1 MVQRAK
7 QRAGMKTHK
16 KQKVAKVS
24 PKQRKTIKTR
34 AGKLYDFLGT
44 EKWNLV
50 MDDETYVKADF
61 GMLSGAQYFTKT
73 DEETL
78 PESETTIGMEK
89 FGKKYLIWQAIAQDG
104 SRSQTIVTTETIN
117 KDIYMKECIKKRL
130 LPFLG
135 KLNPPTLFWP
145 DLATSHYANDTI
157 NLLNEKNVCF
167 VSKHMNPPNFPQCR
181 LIER

>member
-34 AGKLYDFLGT
+34 ARKLYEFLGT

-61 GMLSGAQYFTKT
+61 AMFPGTQYFAKT
-73 DEETL
+73 DEESL
-78 PESETTIGMEK
+78 LESETTIGMEK
-89 FGKKYLIWQAIAQDG
+89 FGKKISLLAVIA
-104 SRSQTIVTTETIN
+104 
-117 KDIYMKECIKKRL
+117 
-130 LPFLG
+130 
-135 KLNPPTLFWP
+135 
-145 DLATSHYANDTI
+145 
-157 NLLNEKNVCF
+157 
-167 VSKHMNPPNFPQCR
+167 
-181 LIER
+181 